1 MVRISVD
8 LPEEVAAALQ
18 AAASARQSTPET
30 LAAAAIRDRVAD
42 QAALE
47 AALLQAEAEMEA
59 GLGVPHDEVMLE
71 MHAWAAEIRARHA
84 SR

>member
-18 AAASARQSTPET
+18 AAASARQYTPET
-30 LAAAAIRDRVAD
+30 LAAAIRDRVSD

-47 AALLQAEAEMEA
+47 AELALAEAESEA
-59 GLGVPHDEVMLE
+59 GLGVPHDEVMQE
-71 MHAWAAEIRARHA
+71 MHAWAAGIRARHA
-84 SR
+84 DR

>member
-18 AAASARQSTPET
+18 AAARALQSTPET

-47 AALLQAEAEMEA
+47 AELAQAEVELEA
-59 GLGVPHDEVMLE
+59 GLGVPHDEVMQE
-71 MHAWAAEIRARHA
+71 MHAWAAGIRARHA
-84 SR
+84 GR